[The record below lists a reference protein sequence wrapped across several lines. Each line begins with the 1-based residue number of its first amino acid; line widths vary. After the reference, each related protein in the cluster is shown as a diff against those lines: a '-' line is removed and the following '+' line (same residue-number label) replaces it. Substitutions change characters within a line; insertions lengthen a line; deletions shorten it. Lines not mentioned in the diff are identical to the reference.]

1 MLQFLVAVIIIIGGK
16 LIWDI
21 INQQKNVHKAHKRK
35 GRQNG
40 EVIDLS
46 NAWVDLNDM
55 PYRRR
60 DYLLTG
66 RELAA
71 YHTISDVLE
80 GTNYTVFPKVRLAE
94 ILTLATGADN
104 RSEYMNR
111 IRERYVDFLVCEGD
125 ELKPVLVI
133 ICESPAEGKKK
144 QLVDRFTRHATEA
157 AGLAYISLDVSN
169 FSSKEDFIR
178 RLQKAGLSI
187 MGKV

>member
-1 MLQFLVAVIIIIGGK
+1 MPQLLVIVILIIIIK

-21 INQQKNVHKAHKRK
+21 VNQQKNDQQAQKPK

-60 DYLLTG
+60 DYLLSS

-71 YHTISDVLE
+71 YRMFSDLLEDSAYTI
-80 GTNYTVFPKVRLAE
+80 FPKVCLAD
-94 ILTLATGADN
+94 ILTLTAGADN

-111 IRERYVDFLVCEGD
+111 IRERHVDLLVCEGN
-125 ELKPVLVI
+125 ELKPVLIVV
-133 ICESPAEGKKK
+133 CEGPVEGKKK
-144 QLVDRFTRHATEA
+144 QLVDRFTRYAAEA
-157 AGLAYISLDVSN
+157 AGIAYISLDINNLQSGSELN
-169 FSSKEDFIR
+169 R
-178 RLQKAGLSI
+178 RLQKAGLNL
-187 MGKV
+187 